1 MSIDHVLAV
10 LPVSDIEVSRGWYR
24 SLFGRPEDN
33 NPMPSLVEWQVLPGA
48 WVQVFRDGVR
58 AGSGYL
64 NVAVDDL
71 DGHLELLRR
80 RGLHPGEITDADKGV
95 RLSSLHDPDG
105 NTIGL
110 IGGFRVEY

>member
-1 MSIDHVLAV
+1 MAIDHVLAV
-10 LPVSDIEVSRGWYR
+10 VPVSDIEVSRRWYG

-48 WVQVFRDGVR
+48 WVQVFRDEDR

-71 DGHLELLRR
+71 DEHVGLLRR
-80 RGLHPGEITDADKGV
+80 RGLQPGEITAADKGV
-95 RLSSLHDPDG
+95 RLSALHDPDG

-110 IGGFRVEY
+110 IGGFRVQY